1 MKPGQPERRI
11 STALSAD
18 ALQRFDAWVR
28 TAGTNRQQLLKLLV
42 LRALAKHEHRQLVQH
57 VETEPR

>member
-18 ALQRFDAWVR
+18 ALERFDAWVR
-28 TAGTNRQQLLKLLV
+28 MAGTNRQQLLKLLV
-42 LRALAKHEHRQLVQH
+42 LRALARREHAQQVTRA
-57 VETEPR
+57 ETEGR